1 MSEAAASTS
10 TGRRRRVLRRFVF
23 GLIFLALVIAAAI
36 FGWQWWSVGRFS
48 ESTDNAYIRAEITP
62 ISAKIEGYVAAVLV
76 SDNQRVEKGS
86 TLLVIEPAEFE
97 ARIQQA
103 RADLATSLTELQIL
117 ASRRALQSS
126 VIAQAEAEQSFA
138 RAELARAEQALERTK
153 SLIEHG
159 ATTRDRHDGA
169 VADARKAGAAVRMA
183 AAGLVTAR
191 NEYPIIDARQRQ
203 LEAAIK
209 EREADLAL
217 AEIDF
222 GHTEIRAPVTGVV
235 GNRSV
240 REGQFIRP
248 GTQLMAL
255 VPLEN
260 VWVVANFKETQL
272 TKIAPGQR
280 VEIEID
286 SFPDEVLFGRVESF
300 SPASGAEFSLLP
312 AENASG
318 NFNKIVQR
326 IPVKITLE
334 EGNPLAGQLRPGM
347 SVVATVIT
355 GAPLASG
362 VLAGDPAGDPE

>member
-1 MSEAAASTS
+1 M
-10 TGRRRRVLRRFVF
+10 F
-23 GLIFLALVIAAAI
+23 GLVFVAIIIAAA
-36 FGWQWWSVGRFS
+36 FYGWQWWTVGRFR
-48 ESTDNAYIRAEITP
+48 ESTDNAYVRAEITP

-76 SDNQRVEKGS
+76 NDNQRVEKGA
-86 TLLVIEPAEFE
+86 TLLVIEPAAFE
-97 ARIQQA
+97 ARIQQV

-117 ASRRALQSS
+117 ASRRALQASI
-126 VIAQAEAEQSFA
+126 IAEAEAEQSFA
-138 RAELARAEQALERTK
+138 KAELARAERALERTK
-153 SLIEHG
+153 SLIERG
-159 ATTRDRHDGA
+159 ATTRDRHDDA
-169 VADARKAGAAVRMA
+169 VADERKAGAAERMA

-222 GHTEIRAPVTGVV
+222 GDTEIRAPVTGVV

-240 REGQFIRP
+240 REGQFIMP
-248 GTQLMAL
+248 GRQLMAL

-272 TKIAPGQR
+272 TEMAPGQR

-286 SFPDEVLFGRVESF
+286 SFPGQVLLGRVESF

-326 IPVKITLE
+326 IPVKITLDE
-334 EGNPLAGQLRPGM
+334 NSPLAGRLRPGM

-355 GAPLASG
+355 GAPLAAG
-362 VLAGDPAGDPE
+362 ALAGNPE